1 MSLAAPWHDSAAP
14 ATDVARRRAF
24 AAARRHSFRVRML
37 RVALPLFGLAAI
49 AGLFA
54 LTRLGLPGPLDL
66 SAARLSVTP
75 NAVIMENPNLTG
87 FDGDEREYS
96 VAARRAVQ
104 PLTSPDQV
112 HLEAIEA
119 TVTVPGQGVTTITA
133 GSGDYDHGALTLRLE
148 GDVVVDS
155 SGGYALRMQ
164 DADIDFEAGTM
175 RSGNPVTVTYSD
187 SEVTGQRFEATDGGR
202 HLLFTGGVESTIMP
216 PKREMSSKE
225 VSAESAE

>member
-14 ATDVARRRAF
+14 TPDAARQRAF
-24 AAARRHSFRVRML
+24 AAARRHSRRVRAL
-37 RVALPLFGLAAI
+37 RVVLPFLGLAAI

-54 LTRLGLPGPLDL
+54 LTRIGLPGPLDL

-87 FDGDEREYS
+87 FDGDDREYS

-104 PLTSPDQV
+104 PLATPDKV

-119 TVTVPGQGVTTITA
+119 TVTVPDQGVTTISA
-133 GSGDYDHGALTLRLE
+133 GTGDYDHGAFTLRLE
-148 GDVVVDS
+148 GDIVVDS
-155 SGGYALRMQ
+155 SGGYALRMH

-175 RSGNPVTVTYSD
+175 RSGSPVTVTYSD

-202 HLLFTGGVESTIMP
+202 HLLFTGGVRSTIMP
-216 PKREMSSKE
+216 PKRGTAPREE
-225 VSAESAE
+225 ETAE